1 MGFMA
6 GALASVGSAIGS
18 ATGSAIGSVGS
29 AIGSVGS
36 AMGSVGSA
44 VGIAGKSLLANAWNG
59 QNSVAN
65 SNTQQDTQTASQSI
79 KDSPEYKAGAIAAE
93 ELAGEKMP
101 QMKMQNMNAQAPTEG
116 QPVMYNAESELNKL
130 RSAMN
135 R

>member
-6 GALASVGSAIGS
+6 GALASVGSVIGS
-18 ATGSAIGSVGS
+18 ATGS

-93 ELAGEKMP
+93 ELAGGKMP

-116 QPVMYNAESELNKL
+116 QSVMYNAESELNKL